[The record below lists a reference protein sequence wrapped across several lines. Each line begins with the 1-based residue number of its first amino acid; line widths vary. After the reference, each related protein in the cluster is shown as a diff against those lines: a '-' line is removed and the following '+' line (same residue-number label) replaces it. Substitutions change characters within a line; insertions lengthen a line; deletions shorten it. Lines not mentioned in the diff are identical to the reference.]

1 MVRAINR
8 WRLFWVLALAISV
21 VVALGLPG
29 ENLHSGRGLEH
40 MILRSVRCALPLF
53 VVAFTA
59 SSLAT
64 LWPSPYTRWLLSNR
78 RYIGLAFAFG
88 MAWHFSFVGYSII
101 LHGNQLNAR
110 ATALDLTGFVFL
122 LSMTLTSFRFGARR
136 LTPVNWRRLHKTGVY
151 VIWFVAT
158 YVYLGNV
165 RGGGDPLHYAGLS
178 VLLAAWLL
186 RVAAWIKEKVP
197 RRVQPRPVLA
207 VQRDSI
213 TTKT

>member
-1 MVRAINR
+1 MVRNING
-8 WRLFWVLALAISV
+8 WRLFWLLALAGSAI
-21 VVALGLPG
+21 VAMGLPG

-64 LWPSPYTRWLLSNR
+64 LWPSPFTRWLLSNR

-88 MAWHFSFVGYSII
+88 MAWHFSFVGYSI
-101 LHGNQLNAR
+101 LRYGNQLNAR

-122 LSMTLTSFRFGARR
+122 LLMTLTSFRFGARQ
-136 LTPVNWRRLHKTGVY
+136 LSAANWRRLHKTGVY
-151 VIWFVAT
+151 VIWFLAT
-158 YVYLGNV
+158 YIYLGNV
-165 RGGGDPLHYAGLS
+165 RGGGDRLHYAGLA

-186 RVAAWIKEKVP
+186 RVAAWLRKRLP
-197 RRVQPRPVLA
+197 RRLEPRPGLSVA
-207 VQRDSI
+207 RDSI
-213 TTKT
+213 GKT